1 MCYNFYLSVT
11 QNSKW
16 SPTKPIYV
24 NLTYYNSL
32 SIEKGYT
39 SGMNKLEILEDY
51 FGHDAFRPLQEE
63 VVDAILAKQD
73 VLMILPTG
81 GGKSLCYQLP
91 TLMMKGVTVVV
102 SPLLALMHDQVV
114 ALKANGIP
122 AAMLSSMQDLDESQ
136 KIEEQLKAGEIK
148 LLYVAPE
155 RLTNAYFLN
164 LLHQLPINFFVI
176 DEAHCVSEWGH
187 EFRENYR
194 RLSLIKEQ
202 FATTPIAAF
211 TATATHM
218 VESDIASNLALHH
231 PKRVRG
237 SLFRENLTINARHRI
252 KDGREQLMEFLKL
265 HTDES
270 GIIYTL
276 SRKSTESVAHFL
288 QSKGIEAKAYHAGLS
303 TEEKNSTYA
312 DFVAD
317 RVQIVVATIAFG
329 MGIDKSNIRFVVHM
343 TMPKTLENYYQEIGR
358 AGRDG
363 LDSETLLLFSAQDI
377 VQQKMFI
384 EDLPETPYK
393 QHAFNKLDSMVRFA
407 NSENCRHQS
416 IAAYFDDRIEACK
429 DKCDNCTAPASEKVD
444 ITLPARMLLSAILR
458 TDQKFGLHYVI
469 DVLRGSQEQR
479 VLQNGH
485 DTLSVY
491 GIGDEYSKAQW
502 MTIGDKLLEL
512 NAVEI
517 GEFKVYKLTP
527 FGVEVI
533 KGEHTIELKKERLT
547 VQKAEKKK
555 RVTYLDDYNVEVYDK
570 LRDLRTQIASE
581 KGIPPYIVFSDK
593 TLKDLSNKQPQDKEA
608 MLEVHGIGEVKF
620 ERYGKEFLTLLNDEQ

>member
-1 MCYNFYLSVT
+1 
-11 QNSKW
+11 
-16 SPTKPIYV
+16 
-24 NLTYYNSL
+24 
-32 SIEKGYT
+32 
-39 SGMNKLEILEDY
+39 MNKLKTLEHY
-51 FGHDAFRPLQEE
+51 FGHSAFRPLQEE
-63 VVDAILAKQD
+63 VVDAILQTQD

-91 TLMMKGVTVVV
+91 TLLMEGITVVV

-114 ALKANGIP
+114 ALRENDIA
-122 AAMLSSMQDLDESQ
+122 AAMLSSMQTLEESHEIESQ
-136 KIEEQLKAGEIK
+136 LRAGEIK

-194 RLSLIKEQ
+194 RLSLLKEQ
-202 FATTPIAAF
+202 FGTTPIAAF
-211 TATATHM
+211 TATATHA
-218 VESDIASNLALHH
+218 VESDIASNLGLQS

-237 SLFRENLTINARHRI
+237 SLFRENLTIHAKHRI
-252 KDGREQLMEFLKL
+252 KDGRAQLMEFLKQ
-265 HTDES
+265 HRGES

-276 SRKSTESVAHFL
+276 SRKSTEAVAHFL
-288 QSKGIEAKAYHAGLS
+288 QTKGIEAKAYHAGLS

-312 DFVAD
+312 DFVKD
-317 RVQIVVATIAFG
+317 KVEVVVATIAFG

-343 TMPKTLENYYQEIGR
+343 TLPKTLENFYQEIGR

-363 LDSETLLLFSAQDI
+363 EASETLLLFSAQDI
-377 VQQKMFI
+377 VQQKSFI

-393 QHAFNKLDSMVRFA
+393 QHAFHKLENMVRFA

-416 IAAYFDDRIEACK
+416 IAAYFDDRIEVCGS
-429 DKCDNCTAPASEKVD
+429 KCDNCTAPESEKVD
-444 ITLPARMLLSAILR
+444 ITTASRMLLSSILR
-458 TDQKFGLHYVI
+458 TEQHFGLHYVI
-469 DVLRGSQEQR
+469 DVLKGSKEQR
-479 VLQNGH
+479 ILQNGH

-491 GIGDEYSKAQW
+491 GIGDTYTKTQW
-502 MTIGDKLLEL
+502 LTIGDRLLEL
-512 NAVEI
+512 GAVSI
-517 GEFKVYKLTP
+517 GEFKVYTLTQ

-533 KGEHTIELKKERLT
+533 KGSHTIELKKERLT
-547 VQKAEKKK
+547 VQKAEAKK
-555 RVTYLDDYNVEVYDK
+555 RVTYFDDYDVEIYDK
-570 LRDLRTQIASE
+570 LRSLRTQIATE

-593 TLKDLSNKQPQDKEA
+593 TLKDLSNKQPQSKEE

-620 ERYGKEFLTLLNDEQ
+620 ERYGEAFLEVLCD

>member
-1 MCYNFYLSVT
+1 
-11 QNSKW
+11 
-16 SPTKPIYV
+16 
-24 NLTYYNSL
+24 
-32 SIEKGYT
+32 
-39 SGMNKLEILEDY
+39 MNKLETLEHY
-51 FGHDAFRPLQEE
+51 FGHSSFRPLQED

-91 TLMMKGVTVVV
+91 TLLMEGITVVV

-114 ALKANGIP
+114 ALKANGIS
-122 AAMLSSMQDLDESQ
+122 AEMLSSMQDLEESQ
-136 KIEEQLKAGEIK
+136 QIEARLRAGEVK

-194 RLSLIKEQ
+194 RLSLLKEQ

-211 TATATHM
+211 TATATPA
-218 VESDIASNLALHH
+218 VESDIASNLGLQN

-252 KDGREQLMEFLKL
+252 KDGRAQLMEFLKL

-276 SRKSTESVAHFL
+276 SRKSTEAVAHFL
-288 QSKGIEAKAYHAGLS
+288 QTKGIEAKAYHAGLP
-303 TEEKNSTYA
+303 TAEKNRTYA

-317 RVQIVVATIAFG
+317 KVQIVVATIAFG

-343 TMPKTLENYYQEIGR
+343 TMPKTLENFYQEIGR

-363 LDSETLLLFSAQDI
+363 VASETLLLFSAQDI

-416 IAAYFDDRIEACK
+416 VAAYFDDRMDDCG
-429 DKCDNCTAPASEKVD
+429 DKCDNCTAPASEKID
-444 ITLPARMLLSAILR
+444 ITTAARMLLSTILR
-458 TDQKFGLHYVI
+458 TDQNFGLHYVI
-469 DVLRGSQEQR
+469 DVLKGSKEQR
-479 VLQNGH
+479 VIQNGH

-502 MTIGDKLLEL
+502 LTIGDKLLEL

-517 GEFKVYKLTP
+517 GEFKVYKLTA
-527 FGVEVI
+527 FGIEVI
-533 KGEHTIELKKERLT
+533 KGAHKIELKKERLT
-547 VQKAEKKK
+547 VQKAETKKK
-555 RVTYLDDYNVEVYDK
+555 VTYSDDYDAGVYDR
-570 LRDLRTQIASE
+570 LRDLRTQIASA

-608 MLEVHGIGEVKF
+608 MLAVHGIGEVKF

>member
-1 MCYNFYLSVT
+1 
-11 QNSKW
+11 
-16 SPTKPIYV
+16 
-24 NLTYYNSL
+24 
-32 SIEKGYT
+32 
-39 SGMNKLEILEDY
+39 MNKLQTLEDF
-51 FGHDAFRPLQEE
+51 FGHSSFRPLQEE
-63 VVDAILAKQD
+63 VVNAILNRED

-91 TLMMKGVTVVV
+91 TLLMEGITVVV

-114 ALKANGIP
+114 ALKANGIS
-122 AAMLSSMQDLDESQ
+122 AAMLSSMQDMEESRQ
-136 KIEEQLKAGEIK
+136 IEEQLHRGEIK

-164 LLHQLPINFFVI
+164 MLHRLNINFFVI

-194 RLSLIKEQ
+194 RLSLLKEQ
-202 FATTPIAAF
+202 FGATPIAAF
-211 TATATHM
+211 TATATKA
-218 VESDIASNLALHH
+218 VEEDIASNLGLRN

-237 SLFRENLTINARHRI
+237 SLFRENLMIHSRHRI
-252 KDGREQLMEFLKL
+252 KDGREQLLEFLKT
-265 HTDES
+265 HQGES

-288 QSKGIEAKAYHAGLS
+288 QNKGIEAKAYHAGLS
-303 TEEKNSTYA
+303 TEEKNATYA

-343 TMPKTLENYYQEIGR
+343 TLPKTLENFYQEIGR

-363 LDSETLLLFSAQDI
+363 LEAETLLLFSAQDI

-384 EDLPETPYK
+384 EDLPESPYK

-416 IAAYFDDRIEACK
+416 IAVYFDDRIEACK
-429 DKCDNCTAPASEKVD
+429 EKCDNCTATESEKVD
-444 ITLPARMLLSAILR
+444 ITTAARMLLSSILR
-458 TDQKFGLHYVI
+458 TEQKFGLHYVI
-469 DVLRGSQEQR
+469 DVLKGSKEQR

-491 GIGDEYSKAQW
+491 GIGNEYSRAQW
-502 MTIGDKLLEL
+502 LTIGDKLLEL
-512 NAVEI
+512 GAVQI
-517 GEFKVYKLTP
+517 GEFKVYHLTS
-527 FGVEVI
+527 FGAEVI
-533 KGEHTIELKKERLT
+533 KGTHTIDLKKERLS
-547 VQKAEKKK
+547 VQKAK
-555 RVTYLDDYNVEVYDK
+555 RIRKETFFDDYDVEVYDK
-570 LRDLRTQIASE
+570 LRELRREIALE

-593 TLKDLSNKQPQDKEA
+593 TLKDLSVKQPESKEE

-620 ERYGKEFLTLLNDEQ
+620 ERYGKQFLQLMMEN

>member
-1 MCYNFYLSVT
+1 
-11 QNSKW
+11 
-16 SPTKPIYV
+16 
-24 NLTYYNSL
+24 
-32 SIEKGYT
+32 
-39 SGMNKLEILEDY
+39 MNKLETLEHY
-51 FGHDAFRPLQEE
+51 FGHSAFRPLQEE

-91 TLMMKGVTVVV
+91 TLLMEGITVVV

-114 ALKANGIP
+114 ALKENGI
-122 AAMLSSMQDLDESQ
+122 AAEMLSSMQDLEESQ
-136 KIEEQLKAGEIK
+136 QIEARLRAGEIK

-194 RLSLIKEQ
+194 RLSLLKEQ

-211 TATATHM
+211 TATATHA
-218 VESDIASNLALHH
+218 VESDIASNLGLRD

-237 SLFRENLTINARHRI
+237 SLFRDNLTINARHRI
-252 KDGREQLMEFLKL
+252 KDGRAQLMEFLKL

-276 SRKSTESVAHFL
+276 SRKSTEAVAHFL
-288 QSKGIEAKAYHAGLS
+288 QNKGIEARAYHAGLS
-303 TEEKNSTYA
+303 TEEKNRTYA

-363 LDSETLLLFSAQDI
+363 LASETLLLFSAQDI

-416 IAAYFDDRIEACK
+416 IAAYFDDRIEACE
-429 DKCDNCTAPASEKVD
+429 DKCDNCAAPASEKID
-444 ITLPARMLLSAILR
+444 ITTAARMLLSTILR
-458 TDQKFGLHYVI
+458 TDQNFGLHYVI
-469 DVLRGSQEQR
+469 DVLKGSKEQR

-491 GIGDEYSKAQW
+491 GIGEEYSKSQW
-502 MTIGDKLLEL
+502 LTIGDKLLEL

-517 GEFKVYKLTP
+517 GEFKVYRLTA
-527 FGVEVI
+527 FGIEVI
-533 KGEHTIELKKERLT
+533 KGLHQIELKKERLT
-547 VQKAEKKK
+547 VQKSEVKK
-555 RVTYLDDYNVEVYDK
+555 RVTYFDDYDVEVYDK

-593 TLKDLSNKQPQDKEA
+593 TLKDLSMKIPQDKEA

-620 ERYGKEFLTLLNDEQ
+620 ERYGKEFLTLLNNEQ

>member
-1 MCYNFYLSVT
+1 
-11 QNSKW
+11 
-16 SPTKPIYV
+16 
-24 NLTYYNSL
+24 
-32 SIEKGYT
+32 
-39 SGMNKLEILEDY
+39 MNKLQTLEDY
-51 FGHDAFRPLQEE
+51 FGHKTFRPLQEE
-63 VVDAILAKQD
+63 VVDAILNRED

-91 TLMMKGVTVVV
+91 TLLMEGVTVVV

-114 ALKANGIP
+114 ALRANGIS
-122 AAMLSSMQDLDESQ
+122 AAMLSSMQDLEESQ
-136 KIEEQLKAGEIK
+136 KIEAQLQRGEIK

-164 LLHQLPINFFVI
+164 MLHGLNINFFVI

-194 RLSLIKEQ
+194 RLSLLKEQ

-211 TATATHM
+211 TATATKA
-218 VESDIASNLALHH
+218 VEEDIASNLGLNS

-237 SLFRENLTINARHRI
+237 SLFRENLTIHARHRI
-252 KDGREQLMEFLKL
+252 KDGREQLLEFLKN
-265 HTDES
+265 HQGES

-288 QSKGIEAKAYHAGLS
+288 QGKGIEAKAYHAGLP
-303 TEEKNSTYA
+303 TEEKNATYA

-343 TMPKTLENYYQEIGR
+343 TLPKTLENFYQEIGR

-363 LDSETLLLFSAQDI
+363 LEAETLLLFSAQDI

-393 QHAFNKLDSMVRFA
+393 QHAFNKLDSMVRFS
-407 NSENCRHQS
+407 NSEGCRHQS

-429 DKCDNCTAPASEKVD
+429 EKCDNCTTMESEKVD
-444 ITLPARMLLSAILR
+444 ITTASRMLLSTILR
-458 TDQKFGLHYVI
+458 TEQKFGLHYVI
-469 DVLRGSQEQR
+469 DVLKGSKEQR

-491 GIGDEYSKAQW
+491 GIGDEYNKAQW

-512 NAVEI
+512 GAVQI
-517 GEFKVYKLTP
+517 GEFKVYKLTA

-533 KGEHTIELKKERLT
+533 KGSHTIDLKKERLT
-547 VQKAEKKK
+547 VQKAKAK
-555 RVTYLDDYNVEVYDK
+555 RKVTFFDDYDAEIYDR
-570 LRDLRTQIASE
+570 LRELRREIASE

-593 TLKDLSNKQPQDKEA
+593 TLKDLSVKQPESKEA

-620 ERYGKEFLTLLNDEQ
+620 ERYGEAFLGIFQNR

>member
-1 MCYNFYLSVT
+1 
-11 QNSKW
+11 
-16 SPTKPIYV
+16 
-24 NLTYYNSL
+24 
-32 SIEKGYT
+32 
-39 SGMNKLEILEDY
+39 MNKLEALEDY
-51 FGHDAFRPLQEE
+51 FGHSTFRPLQEE
-63 VVDAILAKQD
+63 VIDAILAKQD

-91 TLMMKGVTVVV
+91 TLLMEGVTVVV

-136 KIEEQLKAGEIK
+136 KIEAELMSGEIK

-164 LLHQLPINFFVI
+164 LLHQLSINFFVI

-187 EFRENYR
+187 EFREDYR
-194 RLSLIKEQ
+194 RLNLLKEQ
-202 FATTPIAAF
+202 FVTTPIAAF
-211 TATATHM
+211 TATATHT
-218 VESDIASNLALHH
+218 VESDIISNLGLKD

-252 KDGREQLMEFLKL
+252 KDGREQLIEFLKL
-265 HTDES
+265 HRDES

-276 SRKSTESVAHFL
+276 SRKSTEAIAHFL
-288 QSKGIEAKAYHAGLS
+288 QSKGLEAKAYHAGLS
-303 TEEKNSTYA
+303 TQEKNSTYA

-363 LDSETLLLFSAQDI
+363 LEAETLLLFSAQDI

-384 EDLPETPYK
+384 EDLPELPYK
-393 QHAFNKLDSMVRFA
+393 QHAFHKLESMVRFA
-407 NSENCRHQS
+407 NSESCRHQS
-416 IAAYFDDRIEACK
+416 IAAYFDDRIAVCH
-429 DKCDNCTAPASEKVD
+429 DKCDNCSAPASEKID
-444 ITLPARMLLSAILR
+444 ITTAARMLLSAILR
-458 TDQKFGLHYVI
+458 TDQKYGLHYVI
-469 DVLRGSQEQR
+469 DVLRGSKEQR
-479 VLQNGH
+479 VLQNDH

-491 GIGDEYSKAQW
+491 GIGSEYSKAQW
-502 MTIGDKLLEL
+502 LTIGDKLLEL

-517 GEFKVYKLTP
+517 GEFKVYRLTP
-527 FGVEVI
+527 YGVEVI
-533 KGEHTIELKKERLT
+533 KGEHLIELKKERLS
-547 VQKAEKKK
+547 VQKAQDKK
-555 RVTYLDDYNVEVYDK
+555 RVTYFDDYNVEVYDK
-570 LRDLRTQIASE
+570 LRDLRKQIASE

-593 TLKDLSNKQPQDKEA
+593 TLKDLSNKQPQNKEA

-620 ERYGKEFLTLLNDEQ
+620 ERYGEEFLTLLNNEH

>member
-1 MCYNFYLSVT
+1 
-11 QNSKW
+11 
-16 SPTKPIYV
+16 
-24 NLTYYNSL
+24 
-32 SIEKGYT
+32 
-39 SGMNKLEILEDY
+39 MNKLQTLEHY
-51 FGHDAFRPLQEE
+51 FGHSAFRPLQEE

-91 TLMMKGVTVVV
+91 TLLMEGITVVV

-114 ALKANGIP
+114 ALRSNGIS
-122 AAMLSSMQDLDESQ
+122 AEMLSSMQDLEESQ
-136 KIEEQLKAGEIK
+136 QIETRLRAGEIK

-155 RLTNAYFLN
+155 RLTNGYFLN

-194 RLSLIKEQ
+194 RLSLLKEQ

-211 TATATHM
+211 TATATHA
-218 VESDIASNLALHH
+218 VESDIASNLGLQN

-237 SLFRENLTINARHRI
+237 SLFRENLTIHAKHRI
-252 KDGREQLMEFLKL
+252 KDGRAQLMEFLKL

-276 SRKSTESVAHFL
+276 SRKSTEAVAHFL
-288 QSKGIEAKAYHAGLS
+288 QTKGIEAKAYHAGLS
-303 TEEKNSTYA
+303 TEEKNRTYA

-363 LDSETLLLFSAQDI
+363 VDSETLLLFSAQDI

-393 QHAFNKLDSMVRFA
+393 QHAFHKLDSMVRFA

-416 IAAYFDDRIEACK
+416 IAAYFDDRIESCGT
-429 DKCDNCTAPASEKVD
+429 KCDNCSAPQSEKVD
-444 ITLPARMLLSAILR
+444 ITTASRMLLSTILR
-458 TDQKFGLHYVI
+458 TEQNFGLHYVI
-469 DVLRGSQEQR
+469 DILKGSKEQR

-485 DTLSVY
+485 DALSVY
-491 GIGDEYSKAQW
+491 GIGEEYSKSQW
-502 MTIGDKLLEL
+502 LTIGDKLLEL
-512 NAVEI
+512 NAVEV

-527 FGVEVI
+527 FGIEVI
-533 KGEHTIELKKERLT
+533 KGAHTIELKKERLS
-547 VQKAEKKK
+547 VQKAEPKK
-555 RVTYLDDYNVEVYDK
+555 RVAYFDDYDAEVYDK
-570 LRDLRTQIASE
+570 LRDLRTQIASQ

-593 TLKDLSNKQPQDKEA
+593 TLKDLSVKVPQDKEA
-608 MLEVHGIGEVKF
+608 MLQIHGIGEVKF
-620 ERYGKEFLTLLNDEQ
+620 ERYGSEFLSLLSEMGS

>member
-1 MCYNFYLSVT
+1 
-11 QNSKW
+11 
-16 SPTKPIYV
+16 
-24 NLTYYNSL
+24 
-32 SIEKGYT
+32 
-39 SGMNKLEILEDY
+39 MNKLEALEDY
-51 FGHDAFRPLQEE
+51 FGHSAFRPLQEE
-63 VVDAILAKQD
+63 VVDAILEKRD

-91 TLMMKGVTVVV
+91 TLLMEGVTVVV

-114 ALKANGIP
+114 ALKANGIS
-122 AAMLSSMQDLDESQ
+122 AAMLSSMQDLEESQ
-136 KIEEQLKAGEIK
+136 KIEAQLRAGEIK

-164 LLHQLPINFFVI
+164 LLHQLCINFFVI

-187 EFRENYR
+187 EFREDYR
-194 RLSLIKEQ
+194 RLSLLKEQ
-202 FATTPIAAF
+202 FVTTPIAAF
-211 TATATHM
+211 TAMATHA
-218 VESDIASNLALHH
+218 VESDIANNLGLQH

-276 SRKSTESVAHFL
+276 SRKSTEAIAHFL

-303 TEEKNSTYA
+303 TQEKNSTYA

-317 RVQIVVATIAFG
+317 RLQIVVATIAFG

-393 QHAFNKLDSMVRFA
+393 QHAFNKLESMVRFA
-407 NSENCRHQS
+407 NSEGCRHQS
-416 IAAYFDDRIEACK
+416 IAAYFDDRIEACG
-429 DKCDNCTAPASEKVD
+429 DKCDNCSAPASEKVD
-444 ITLPARMLLSAILR
+444 ITIPARMLLSTILR
-458 TDQKFGLHYVI
+458 TEQKFGLHYVI
-469 DVLRGSQEQR
+469 DVLRGSKEQR

-485 DTLSVY
+485 DALSVY

-502 MTIGDKLLEL
+502 LTIGDKLLEL

-517 GEFKVYKLTP
+517 GEFKVYTLTP

-533 KGEHTIELKKERLT
+533 KGEHKIELKKERLT
-547 VQKAEKKK
+547 VQKAQRKKS
-555 RVTYLDDYNVEVYDK
+555 VEYSDAYDVEVYDK
-570 LRDLRTQIASE
+570 LRDLRRQIASE
-581 KGIPPYIVFSDK
+581 QGIPPYIVFSDK

-620 ERYGKEFLTLLNDEQ
+620 ERYGREFLTLLNDGQ

>member
-1 MCYNFYLSVT
+1 
-11 QNSKW
+11 
-16 SPTKPIYV
+16 
-24 NLTYYNSL
+24 
-32 SIEKGYT
+32 
-39 SGMNKLEILEDY
+39 MNKLETLEHY
-51 FGHDAFRPLQEE
+51 FGHSSFRPLQEE

-91 TLMMKGVTVVV
+91 TLLMEGITVVV

-114 ALKANGIP
+114 ALKENGI
-122 AAMLSSMQDLDESQ
+122 AAEMLSSMQDLEESQ
-136 KIEEQLKAGEIK
+136 QIETRLRAGEIK

-194 RLSLIKEQ
+194 RLSLLKEQ

-211 TATATHM
+211 TATATHA
-218 VESDIASNLALHH
+218 VESDIASNLGLRD

-237 SLFRENLTINARHRI
+237 SLFRENLTIHARHRI
-252 KDGREQLMEFLKL
+252 KDGRAQLMEFLKL

-276 SRKSTESVAHFL
+276 SRKSTEAVAHFL
-288 QSKGIEAKAYHAGLS
+288 QSKGIEARAYHAGLP
-303 TEEKNSTYA
+303 TEEKNRTYA

-363 LDSETLLLFSAQDI
+363 LASETLLLFSAQDI

-416 IAAYFDDRIEACK
+416 IAAYFDDRIDECG
-429 DKCDNCTAPASEKVD
+429 DTCDNCTAPASEKVD
-444 ITLPARMLLSAILR
+444 ITTASRMLLSTILR
-458 TDQKFGLHYVI
+458 TEQSFGLHYVI
-469 DVLRGSQEQR
+469 DVLKGSKEQR

-491 GIGDEYSKAQW
+491 GIGEEYSKSQW
-502 MTIGDKLLEL
+502 LTIGDKLLEL

-517 GEFKVYKLTP
+517 GEFKVYQLTA
-527 FGVEVI
+527 FGIEVI
-533 KGEHTIELKKERLT
+533 KGAHQIELKKERLT
-547 VQKAEKKK
+547 VQKSEVKK
-555 RVTYLDDYNVEVYDK
+555 RVTYFDDYDVEVYDK
-570 LRDLRTQIASE
+570 LRDLRTRIASE

-593 TLKDLSNKQPQDKEA
+593 TLKDLSMKVPKDKEA

-620 ERYGKEFLTLLNDEQ
+620 ERYGEEFLTLLNDDL

>member
-1 MCYNFYLSVT
+1 
-11 QNSKW
+11 
-16 SPTKPIYV
+16 
-24 NLTYYNSL
+24 
-32 SIEKGYT
+32 
-39 SGMNKLEILEDY
+39 MNKIETLKHY
-51 FGHDAFRPLQEE
+51 FGHDTFRPLQEE
-63 VVDAILAKQD
+63 VVDAIVNKQD

-91 TLMMKGVTVVV
+91 SLLMEGITVVV

-114 ALKANGIP
+114 ALRANDIP
-122 AAMLSSMQDLDESQ
+122 AAMLSSMQTLEEAQ
-136 KIEEQLKAGEIK
+136 AIEGQLRRGEIK

-194 RLSLIKEQ
+194 RLSLLKEQ

-211 TATATHM
+211 TATATNA
-218 VESDIASNLALHH
+218 VEQDIATNLGLVS

-237 SLFRENLTINARHRI
+237 SLFRENLSIQGRHRI
-252 KDGREQLMEFLKL
+252 KDGREQLLEFLKG
-265 HTDES
+265 HKDEA

-276 SRKSTESVAHFL
+276 SRKSTESVASFL
-288 QSKGIEAKAYHAGLS
+288 QGKGIEAKAYHAGLP
-303 TEEKNSTYA
+303 TEEKNATYA

-317 RVQIVVATIAFG
+317 RVQVVVATIAFG

-343 TMPKTLENYYQEIGR
+343 TLPKTLENFYQEIGR

-363 LDSETLLLFSAQDI
+363 VEAETLLLFSAQDI

-416 IAAYFDDRIEACK
+416 VAAYFDDRIEACGT
-429 DKCDNCTAPASEKVD
+429 KCDNCTAPESEKVD
-444 ITLPARMLLSAILR
+444 ITTAARMLLSCMVR
-458 TDQKFGLHYVI
+458 TEQSFGLHYII
-469 DVLRGSQEQR
+469 DVLKGSKEQR

-485 DTLSVY
+485 DSLSVY
-491 GIGDEYSKAQW
+491 GIGDEYTKNQW
-502 MTIGDKLLEL
+502 LTIGDKLLEL

-517 GEFKVYKLTP
+517 GEFKVYKLTN
-527 FGVEVI
+527 FGAEVL
-533 KGEHTIELKKERLT
+533 KGEHSIDLKKERLT
-547 VQKAEKKK
+547 VQKASAKKK
-555 RVTYLDDYNVEVYDK
+555 VAYFDDYDVDVYDK
-570 LRDLRTQIASE
+570 LRDLRTQIASG

-593 TLKDLSNKQPQDKEA
+593 TLKDLSAKTPQNKEE
-608 MLEVHGIGEVKF
+608 MLAVHGIGEVKF
-620 ERYGKEFLTLLNDEQ
+620 ERYGKAFLALLND

>member
-1 MCYNFYLSVT
+1 
-11 QNSKW
+11 
-16 SPTKPIYV
+16 
-24 NLTYYNSL
+24 
-32 SIEKGYT
+32 
-39 SGMNKLEILEDY
+39 MNKLQTLEDY
-51 FGHDAFRPLQEE
+51 FGHKTFRPLQEE
-63 VVDAILAKQD
+63 VVDAILNRED

-91 TLMMKGVTVVV
+91 TLLMEGVTVVV

-114 ALKANGIP
+114 ALRANGIS
-122 AAMLSSMQDLDESQ
+122 AAMLSSMQDLEESQ
-136 KIEEQLKAGEIK
+136 KIEAQLQRGEIK

-164 LLHQLPINFFVI
+164 MLHGLNINFFVI

-194 RLSLIKEQ
+194 RLSLLKEQ

-211 TATATHM
+211 TATATKA
-218 VESDIASNLALHH
+218 VEEDIASNLGLNS

-237 SLFRENLTINARHRI
+237 SLFRENLTIHARHRI
-252 KDGREQLMEFLKL
+252 KDGREQLLEFLKN
-265 HTDES
+265 HQGES

-288 QSKGIEAKAYHAGLS
+288 QGKGIEAKAYHAGLP
-303 TEEKNSTYA
+303 TEEKNATYA

-343 TMPKTLENYYQEIGR
+343 TLPKTLENFYQEIGR

-363 LDSETLLLFSAQDI
+363 LEAETLLLFSAQDI

-393 QHAFNKLDSMVRFA
+393 QHAFNKLDSMVRFS
-407 NSENCRHQS
+407 NSEGCRHQS

-429 DKCDNCTAPASEKVD
+429 EKCDNCTTTESEKVD
-444 ITLPARMLLSAILR
+444 ITTASRMLLSTILR
-458 TDQKFGLHYVI
+458 TEQKFGLHYVI
-469 DVLRGSQEQR
+469 DVLKGSKEQR

-491 GIGDEYSKAQW
+491 GIGDEYNKAQW

-512 NAVEI
+512 GAVQI
-517 GEFKVYKLTP
+517 GEFKVYKLTA

-533 KGEHTIELKKERLT
+533 KGSHTIDLKKERLT
-547 VQKAEKKK
+547 VQKAKAK
-555 RVTYLDDYNVEVYDK
+555 RKVTFFDDYDAEIYDR
-570 LRDLRTQIASE
+570 LRELRREIASE

-593 TLKDLSNKQPQDKEA
+593 TLKDLSVKQPESKEA

-620 ERYGKEFLTLLNDEQ
+620 ERYGKAFLGIFQNR

>member
-1 MCYNFYLSVT
+1 
-11 QNSKW
+11 
-16 SPTKPIYV
+16 
-24 NLTYYNSL
+24 
-32 SIEKGYT
+32 
-39 SGMNKLEILEDY
+39 MNKLETLEHY
-51 FGHDAFRPLQEE
+51 FGHSSFRPLQEE

-91 TLMMKGVTVVV
+91 TLLMEGITVVV

-114 ALKANGIP
+114 ALKANGIS
-122 AAMLSSMQDLDESQ
+122 AEMLSSMQDLEESQ
-136 KIEEQLKAGEIK
+136 KIEARLRAGEIK

-194 RLSLIKEQ
+194 RLSLLKEQ

-211 TATATHM
+211 TATATHA
-218 VESDIASNLALHH
+218 VESDIASNLGLQN

-252 KDGREQLMEFLKL
+252 KDGRAQLMEFLKL

-276 SRKSTESVAHFL
+276 SRKSTEAVAHFL
-288 QSKGIEAKAYHAGLS
+288 QSKGIEAKAYHAGLP
-303 TEEKNSTYA
+303 TEEKNRTYA

-363 LDSETLLLFSAQDI
+363 VASETLLLFSAQDI

-416 IAAYFDDRIEACK
+416 IAAYFDDRMEACG
-429 DKCDNCTAPASEKVD
+429 DKCDNCAAPVSEKID
-444 ITLPARMLLSAILR
+444 ITTAARMLLSTILR
-458 TDQKFGLHYVI
+458 TDQSFGLHYVI
-469 DVLRGSQEQR
+469 DVLKGSKEQR

-491 GIGDEYSKAQW
+491 GIGDEYSKSQW
-502 MTIGDKLLEL
+502 LTIGDKLLEL

-517 GEFKVYKLTP
+517 GEFKVYRLTA
-527 FGVEVI
+527 FGIEVI
-533 KGEHTIELKKERLT
+533 KGAHQIELKKERLT
-547 VQKAEKKK
+547 VQKAETKK
-555 RVTYLDDYNVEVYDK
+555 RVTYFDDYNVEVYDK

-593 TLKDLSNKQPQDKEA
+593 TLKDLSMKVPQDKEA

-620 ERYGKEFLTLLNDEQ
+620 ERYGKEFLTLLNDAQ

>member
-1 MCYNFYLSVT
+1 
-11 QNSKW
+11 
-16 SPTKPIYV
+16 
-24 NLTYYNSL
+24 
-32 SIEKGYT
+32 
-39 SGMNKLEILEDY
+39 MNKLETLEHY
-51 FGHDAFRPLQEE
+51 FGHSAFRPLQEE
-63 VVDAILAKQD
+63 VVDAILEKQD

-91 TLMMKGVTVVV
+91 TLLMEGITVVV

-114 ALKANGIP
+114 ALKENGIS
-122 AAMLSSMQDLDESQ
+122 AEMLSSMQDLEESQ
-136 KIEEQLKAGEIK
+136 KIEGRLRAGEIK

-194 RLSLIKEQ
+194 RLSLLKEQ

-211 TATATHM
+211 TATATHA
-218 VESDIASNLALHH
+218 VESDIASNLGLQD

-252 KDGREQLMEFLKL
+252 KDGRAQLMEFLKL
-265 HTDES
+265 HIDES

-276 SRKSTESVAHFL
+276 SRKSTEAVAHFL
-288 QSKGIEAKAYHAGLS
+288 QSKGIEAKAYHAGLP
-303 TEEKNSTYA
+303 TEEKNRTYA

-363 LDSETLLLFSAQDI
+363 LASETLLLFSAQDI

-416 IAAYFDDRIEACK
+416 IAAYFDDRMEACG

-444 ITLPARMLLSAILR
+444 ITTAARMLLSTILR
-458 TDQKFGLHYVI
+458 TDQNFGLHYVI
-469 DVLRGSQEQR
+469 DVLKGSKEQR

-491 GIGDEYSKAQW
+491 GIGDEYSKSQW
-502 MTIGDKLLEL
+502 LTIGDKLLEL

-517 GEFKVYKLTP
+517 GEFKVYRLTA
-527 FGVEVI
+527 FGIEVI
-533 KGEHTIELKKERLT
+533 KGAHQIELKKERLT
-547 VQKAEKKK
+547 VQKAVAKKK
-555 RVTYLDDYNVEVYDK
+555 VTYFDDYDVGVYDR

-593 TLKDLSNKQPQDKEA
+593 TLKDLSMKVPQDKEA

-620 ERYGKEFLTLLNDEQ
+620 ERYGKEFLTLLNDAQ